1 MATALAEVVLKQL
14 ASLAADQVGL
24 LWGLS
29 GEISKLESTVTSI
42 RAVLMDAEE
51 QSNHNNQVQL
61 WLRQLTEV
69 LYDSED
75 LLDDISTE
83 ALLRNQMDGNRV
95 MNEVGLF
102 FSCSNQVGYALKLAY
117 EIKAIRSKLAYIDQD
132 KNQFKFKT
140 ALPVV
145 NMDWRQT
152 HSIVPD
158 VVVGREDDKQ
168 KIIDMLR
175 RPSCNEKVEVIPIC
189 GMGGLGKTALAQLI
203 FNDDQIKSLFDC
215 KYWVCVSETFE
226 LKLVVKSIL
235 EAITLQKVEDVALNT
250 LKNNLHA
257 LIKGKRLLLVL
268 DDVWNDDKEKW
279 DDFKNLF
286 SSGATEGSRIVV
298 TTRLQIVAEIT
309 VTEAVVP
316 HELQGLSKHE
326 SWSLF
331 KQVAFKGGEA
341 PSPRIMEIGGEIV
354 EKCKGVPLALRAM
367 GGLLHFKE
375 ESEWEAVREKQVL
388 SLVSSRRQDHD
399 NLEAILKLSYDNL
412 PCELKRCFVYCSLF
426 PKDHKFNVKML
437 VRLWMVQG
445 YCIDINKSSSTRP
458 SHPEDIGIGFFNH
471 LLWRSLFQEV
481 ERDAKGNIEFCKM
494 HDLLHDLA
502 IRMAGEDAVMLEAS
516 NLTDSFLSCGSVN
529 LERIRHL
536 SIDCNGWSRDALQL
550 PTHLAKAKKL
560 RSFLIIN
567 GGILYREGVG
577 RTDIIFSNMIKLR
590 ALSLDNQLKIIPA
603 TIHKLRHLRY
613 LDISST
619 HVQTLPEEITRLVN
633 LQVLLLNRCEQLQQL
648 PREIGKLSNLEYLEL
663 ANCWCLSWMPAG
675 FGKLTR
681 LRQLSVFILEVEFGS
696 GAARLGELMH
706 LNNLSGEFNILGMG
720 RVKDKSEAE
729 AANLKEKLHLRSL
742 YLRWN
747 SSYFGWNDGASNT
760 TSDDQRS
767 VLEAFQPHV
776 NLKEIKLVGYSGMSL
791 PTSWLSSLVNLVRI
805 EVFGC
810 KKLQSLSS
818 LDSLVCLQELKLREL
833 ESLEYVQ
840 SGTTTTVQSSPST
853 SSQFLPSL
861 MDLCIKGCRNLV
873 GWSTTKAELQLL
885 PRVSKLSISD
895 CPKLESIPRFLVQ
908 FEEVLFRNVSSE
920 LFSSFSESLS
930 APAPSV
936 NPRFHSLVLR
946 EIKSLRLLPQVLLP
960 HLTLLERLQIRRC
973 HDLTTLSP
981 TLQHLPSLLSLEIC
995 VCEALELEGYNH
1007 AGDDEN
1013 NNFPPL
1019 HCTLPSLH
1027 SLRVKGVPKLASL
1040 PEWLQHSSGLQ
1051 DLTIQECDNLKCLPS
1066 WLTKLTALKSLS
1078 LLECS
1083 LLSGRCSGTA
1093 AEDWPNIAHIPNIS
1107 TDTTW
1112 IQEDGCYLVDEVKEE
1127 GDETEE
1133 TDAEVVE
1140 EDESEAAAALSLHN
1154 QLSRMLGNCIG
1165 RVTCNLFQ
1173 RCFLPD

>member
-316 HELQGLSKHE
+316 HELQGLSKYE

-331 KQVAFKGGEA
+331 KKVAFKGGEA
-341 PSPRIMEIGGEIV
+341 PSPRIMDIGEEIV
-354 EKCKGVPLALRAM
+354 EKCKGVPLALRTI

-412 PCELKRCFVYCSLF
+412 PSELKRCFVYCSLF
-426 PKDHKFNVKML
+426 PKDHMFDVKML

-445 YCIDINKSSSTRP
+445 YCIDINKSSK
-458 SHPEDIGIGFFNH
+458 DIGIGFFNH

-502 IRMAGEDAVMLEAS
+502 IRMAGEDTVMLEAS
-516 NLTDSFLSCGSVN
+516 NLTDSFLSCGSIN

-536 SIDCNGWSRDALQL
+536 SIDCNGWSGSTLQFS
-550 PTHLAKAKKL
+550 THLAKAKKL

-567 GGILYREGVG
+567 GGRFQKEGG
-577 RTDIIFSNMIKLR
+577 RTDIIFSNMTKLK
-590 ALSLDNQLKIIPA
+590 ALSLDNKVKIIPA
-603 TIHKLRHLRY
+603 TIHNLRHLRY

-633 LQVLLLNRCEQLQQL
+633 LQVLLLNWCEKLQQL
-648 PREIGKLSNLEYLEL
+648 PREIGKLSNLEYLEVVD
-663 ANCWCLSWMPAG
+663 CWCLDWMPAG

-681 LRQLSVFILEVEFGS
+681 LRQLSVFIPEVQFGS
-696 GAARLGELMH
+696 GTARLGELMH

-742 YLRWN
+742 YL
-747 SSYFGWNDGASNT
+747 GWNDGVSNT
-760 TSDDQRS
+760 TSDDQKS

-776 NLKEIKLVGYSGMSL
+776 NLKEIELVGYGGTSL
-791 PTSWLSSLVNLVRI
+791 PASWLSSLVNLVRI
-805 EVFGC
+805 EVIC
-810 KKLQSLSS
+810 CEKLQSLSS
-818 LDSLVCLQELKLREL
+818 LDPLVCLQELKLRKL

-840 SGTTTTVQSSPST
+840 SRTMTTMQSSPFP
-853 SSQFLPSL
+853 SSQVLPSL
-861 MDLCIKGCRNLV
+861 MSLQIKECPNLI
-873 GWSTTKAELQLL
+873 GWSTTKAELPLL
-885 PRVSKLSISD
+885 PCVSKLSIED
-895 CPKLESIPRFLVQ
+895 CPKMESIPHFLVQ
-908 FEEVLFRNVSSE
+908 FEKVVLRNVSSE
-920 LFSSFSESLS
+920 LLSEFSESLS
-930 APAPSV
+930 APPPSV
-936 NPRFHSLVLR
+936 NPRFQYLIFQEMKCLKV
-946 EIKSLRLLPQVLLP
+946 LPQVLLP
-960 HLTLLERLQIRRC
+960 HLTFLERLFIFRC
-973 HDLTTLSP
+973 HNLTTLSP
-981 TLQHLPSLLSLEIC
+981 LQHLPSLLRLDIYECGALDLED
-995 VCEALELEGYNH
+995 YNH

-1019 HCTLPSLH
+1019 QCTLPSLR
-1027 SLRVKGVPKLASL
+1027 SLSIQGVPKLATL

-1051 DLTIQECDNLKCLPS
+1051 DLEIEECDNLKCLPS
-1066 WLTKLTALKSLS
+1066 WLTKLTALKSLD
-1078 LLECS
+1078 LQKCS
-1083 LLSGRCSGTA
+1083 LLSGRCSSTA
-1093 AEDWPNIAHIPNIS
+1093 AEDWRNIAHIANIS
-1107 TDTTW
+1107 IDYTK
-1112 IQEDGCYLVDEVKEE
+1112 IQEHGRYLAAEE
-1127 GDETEE
+1127 EAEAELEEEEDETEE
-1133 TDAEVVE
+1133 AEVVEEEDETEESDAEEVE
-1140 EDESEAAAALSLHN
+1140 EDESEAAAAPSLNN
-1154 QLSRMLGNCIG
+1154 QLSR
-1165 RVTCNLFQ
+1165 
-1173 RCFLPD
+1173 

>member
-316 HELQGLSKHE
+316 HELQGLSKYE

-331 KQVAFKGGEA
+331 KKVAFKGGEA
-341 PSPRIMEIGGEIV
+341 PSPRIMDIGEEIV
-354 EKCKGVPLALRAM
+354 EKCKGVPLALRTI

-412 PCELKRCFVYCSLF
+412 PSELKRCFVYCSLF
-426 PKDHKFNVKML
+426 PKDHMFDVKML

-445 YCIDINKSSSTRP
+445 YCIDINKSSK
-458 SHPEDIGIGFFNH
+458 DIGIGFFNH

-502 IRMAGEDAVMLEAS
+502 IRMAGEDTVMLEA
-516 NLTDSFLSCGSVN
+516 CGSIN

-536 SIDCNGWSRDALQL
+536 SIDCNGWSGSTLQFS
-550 PTHLAKAKKL
+550 THLAKAKKL

-567 GGILYREGVG
+567 GGRFQKEGG
-577 RTDIIFSNMIKLR
+577 RTDIIFSNMTKLK
-590 ALSLDNQLKIIPA
+590 ALSLDNKVKIIPA
-603 TIHKLRHLRY
+603 TIHNLRHLRY

-633 LQVLLLNRCEQLQQL
+633 LQVLLLNWCEKLQQL
-648 PREIGKLSNLEYLEL
+648 PREIGKLSNLEYLEEMK
-663 ANCWCLSWMPAG
+663 CL
-675 FGKLTR
+675 K
-681 LRQLSVFILEVEFGS
+681 V
-696 GAARLGELMH
+696 
-706 LNNLSGEFNILGMG
+706 
-720 RVKDKSEAE
+720 
-729 AANLKEKLHLRSL
+729 
-742 YLRWN
+742 
-747 SSYFGWNDGASNT
+747 
-760 TSDDQRS
+760 
-767 VLEAFQPHV
+767 
-776 NLKEIKLVGYSGMSL
+776 
-791 PTSWLSSLVNLVRI
+791 
-805 EVFGC
+805 
-810 KKLQSLSS
+810 
-818 LDSLVCLQELKLREL
+818 
-833 ESLEYVQ
+833 
-840 SGTTTTVQSSPST
+840 
-853 SSQFLPSL
+853 
-861 MDLCIKGCRNLV
+861 
-873 GWSTTKAELQLL
+873 
-885 PRVSKLSISD
+885 
-895 CPKLESIPRFLVQ
+895 
-908 FEEVLFRNVSSE
+908 
-920 LFSSFSESLS
+920 
-930 APAPSV
+930 
-936 NPRFHSLVLR
+936 
-946 EIKSLRLLPQVLLP
+946 LPQVLLP
-960 HLTLLERLQIRRC
+960 HLTFLERLFIFRC
-973 HDLTTLSP
+973 HNLTTLSP
-981 TLQHLPSLLSLEIC
+981 LQHLPSLLRLDIYECGALDLED
-995 VCEALELEGYNH
+995 YNH

-1019 HCTLPSLH
+1019 QCTLPSLR
-1027 SLRVKGVPKLASL
+1027 SLSIQGVPKLATL

-1051 DLTIQECDNLKCLPS
+1051 DLEIEECDNLKCLPS
-1066 WLTKLTALKSLS
+1066 WLTKLTALKSLD
-1078 LLECS
+1078 LQKCS
-1083 LLSGRCSGTA
+1083 LLSGRCSSTA
-1093 AEDWPNIAHIPNIS
+1093 AEDWRNIAHIANIS
-1107 TDTTW
+1107 IDYTK
-1112 IQEDGCYLVDEVKEE
+1112 IQEHGRYLAAEE
-1127 GDETEE
+1127 EAEAELEEEEDETEE
-1133 TDAEVVE
+1133 AEVVE
-1140 EDESEAAAALSLHN
+1140 EE
-1154 QLSRMLGNCIG
+1154 MLGNCIG
-1165 RVTCNLFQ
+1165 WVTCNLFQ
-1173 RCFLPD
+1173 RCFLSE